1 MYLNRYLRPQGW
13 DCSTLLQA
21 AVFPSGRSLHPEMMR
36 AGLHGGRQTHAS
48 KSSQSTILPERNVY
62 IDEKKRGGKLFLV
75 GIKRVVFVLCVI
87 GRQAGRGGGYLLL
100 HVRHTRLTYRRCKSI
115 IVLTEIILKSTKKL
129 KVPIFV
135 SRYLYF

>member
-1 MYLNRYLRPQGW
+1 MEGDKRMRP
-13 DCSTLLQA
+13 
-21 AVFPSGRSLHPEMMR
+21 
-36 AGLHGGRQTHAS
+36 
-48 KSSQSTILPERNVY
+48 SSQSTILPERNVY

-75 GIKRVVFVLCVI
+75 GIKRVVFVLRVI

-129 KVPIFV
+129 KVPILFLSVCV
-135 SRYLYF
+135 SRYLYFFFSTLHETLCTCVLARKFVFICLC